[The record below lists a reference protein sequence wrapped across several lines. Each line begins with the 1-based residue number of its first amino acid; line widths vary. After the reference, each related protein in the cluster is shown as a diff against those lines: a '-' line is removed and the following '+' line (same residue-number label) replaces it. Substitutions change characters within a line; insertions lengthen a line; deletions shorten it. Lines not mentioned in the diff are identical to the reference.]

1 MTDQNSSLILNKLF
15 ELSTKIDTVATTVK
29 RHDEVT
35 FPEIQKELKNQ
46 SNTLTRIESKH
57 NQDYLQFVDEKT
69 KIVNRIVPLEE
80 YVSNNKNI
88 KAEDKKN
95 WSEITKHSITS
106 TTTLILAW
114 VAYKLGITK

>member
-1 MTDQNSSLILNKLF
+1 M
-15 ELSTKIDTVATTVK
+15 STKIDTVTTVVK

-57 NQDYLQFVDEKT
+57 NQDYLQFVEEKT
-69 KIVNRIVPLEE
+69 KIVNIIVPLED
-80 YVSNNKNI
+80 YVANNKNI
-88 KAEDKKN
+88 KAEEKKN
-95 WSEITKHSITS
+95 WGEMTKHGITS

-114 VAYKLGITK
+114 IAYKLGITK